1 MRVGDLPD
9 SLQSMRINI
18 LTCMK
23 CGGFKECT
31 KPIPFY
37 GNYKSPLVFVSRNPS
52 KIDNDNGQP
61 LFIKERTEGDK
72 PNSGFIFR
80 KILWHLGLTREDVY
94 ITNCM
99 KCWTTIPEENRKPKE
114 AECKICS
121 ALYLYKEIEIINPQ
135 LVVTFGKEAL
145 CSVLRIGFKNIN
157 ITEFAG
163 KLMKTEQYFV
173 FPMMQ
178 PESILYSNKFAM
190 LYKEHVE
197 ELKRIYNENKKE
209 INKRTWKVM

>member
-1 MRVGDLPD
+1 M
-9 SLQSMRINI
+9 
-18 LTCMK
+18 
-23 CGGFKECT
+23 
-31 KPIPFY
+31 
-37 GNYKSPLVFVSRNPS
+37 
-52 KIDNDNGQP
+52 
-61 LFIKERTEGDK
+61 
-72 PNSGFIFR
+72 
-80 KILWHLGLTREDVY
+80 
-94 ITNCM
+94 
-99 KCWTTIPEENRKPKE
+99 
-114 AECKICS
+114 
-121 ALYLYKEIEIINPQ
+121 
-135 LVVTFGKEAL
+135 
-145 CSVLRIGFKNIN
+145 RIGFKNIN